1 MKNNFSIGVDVGGS
15 HVSCKVIDLDTR
27 QFVDGGFNSLSINN
41 QGSKESVFETFAALI
56 TPCIQ
61 QIGKENIIG
70 IGLAFPGPIDY
81 ENGIG
86 LFTGENSKYQNLNQV
101 NIREE
106 LSNCLG
112 LKEKQIRF
120 INDATAFAAG
130 EYFNGELSGSNR
142 SLAITL
148 GTGFGAAFLD
158 KGIPVISDNK
168 VPKGGCL
175 WYLPFDETI
184 ADDYFSTRG
193 LVERF
198 NSLSGKGVEGVKE
211 IAELYQT
218 DEIAQKVF
226 TDFGNK
232 LATFLSPWLQKFDV
246 DKMVIGGN
254 ISRAY
259 NLFEQAFNHGL
270 NQEGLN
276 VVARPS
282 SRLEDS
288 AFIGAAMLL
297 DDDFYHSI
305 KDQLKLM

>member
-1 MKNNFSIGVDVGGS
+1 MQKKLSIGVDVGGS
-15 HVSCKVIDLDTR
+15 HISCKVIDLNTR
-27 QFVDGGFNSLSINN
+27 QLGNVGFNSLPMNN
-41 QGSKESVFETFAALI
+41 QGSKESVFETFAELI
-56 TPCIQ
+56 NPCIQ
-61 QIGKENIIG
+61 QVGKENVVG

-81 ENGIG
+81 ENGVG
-86 LFTGENSKYQNLNQV
+86 QFTGENSKYQNLNQV

-106 LSNCLG
+106 LRDRVDIAG
-112 LKEKQIRF
+112 DQIRF

-130 EYFNGELSGSNR
+130 EYFNGELTGSCR

-158 KGIPVISDNK
+158 MGVPVISDEK
-168 VPKGGCL
+168 VPEGGCL
-175 WYLPFDETI
+175 WHLPFDKGI

-198 NSLSGKGVEGVKE
+198 NVLSNRYVEGVKE
-211 IAELYQT
+211 MAELYST
-218 DEIAQKVF
+218 NHIAQEVF

-232 LATFLSPWLQKFDV
+232 LALFLRPWLQKFEV

-254 ISRAY
+254 ISRAFH
-259 NLFEQAFNHGL
+259 LFEGALNHGL
-270 NQEGLN
+270 KQTGLN
-276 VVARPS
+276 VLVKPS

-297 DDDFYHSI
+297 DDDFYQSV
-305 KDQLKLM
+305 KEQLKRM